1 MNKWPV
7 VLLAAALTCAPAVE
21 WTRFQGTVK
30 SINLKTQALTL
41 ADKSGDLF
49 TVPIDYQVKII
60 QKNAVKRLQDIAL
73 DDRVTLIKT
82 PADPAFDDTTGL
94 VPYRGQP

>member
-7 VLLAAALTCAPAVE
+7 ILIAAALTCAPGVE

-30 SINLKTQALTL
+30 GVNLKSQTLTL
-41 ADKSGDLF
+41 LDKSGYF
-49 TVPIDYQVKII
+49 ITIPIDYQVKIV
-60 QKNAVKRLQDIAL
+60 QKDAVKRLQDIAL
-73 DDRVTLIKT
+73 DDKVTLIKT
-82 PADPAFDDTTGL
+82 PADPQIEDNSGL